1 MVSVIYYKF
10 SLPKVRG
17 LSSPTLSAAVD
28 NVPYT
33 HFITTTTRLA
43 NSYYYDK
50 LKSVKGGYGTV
61 AAITYSQ
68 TSDKTQRIGDRHLQ
82 RLHHA
87 IVHYHAYW

>member
-28 NVPYT
+28 NVPYIYFT
-33 HFITTTTRLA
+33 IPLGLA